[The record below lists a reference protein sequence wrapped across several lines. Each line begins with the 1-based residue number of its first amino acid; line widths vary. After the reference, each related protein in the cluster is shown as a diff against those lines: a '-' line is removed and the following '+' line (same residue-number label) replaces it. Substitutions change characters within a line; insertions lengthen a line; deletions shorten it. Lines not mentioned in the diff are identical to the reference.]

1 MKKSLFVLLCLVL
14 GTFAAK
20 AQIFVEGL
28 PLDSVHRGEYL
39 IVEFSSE
46 VNRKCFVLIESDQRI
61 DREPFSRG
69 DWMTDASGKRKWF
82 ETRTAALNFIVE
94 QGWDVAFVLTSDR
107 WDDNRLLLRR
117 KI

>member
-1 MKKSLFVLLCLVL
+1 MKKTLLATTLLFWSLF
-14 GTFAAK
+14 AE
-20 AQIFVEGL
+20 AQIYVEGL

-46 VNRKCFVLIESDQRI
+46 VNRKCFVLVESDQRI
-61 DREPFSRG
+61 DSEPFSRG
-69 DWMTDASGKRKWF
+69 DWMTETSGKRKWF
-82 ETRTAALNFIVE
+82 ETRTAALNFVVE

-117 KI
+117 RK